1 MTIVIK
7 AQTYYR
13 TAEVCKMVGVSKN
26 TLFRW
31 LTKFV
36 FSEMERR
43 DSRGWRL
50 FTEEEVEQLKVE
62 VSRIN
67 LVRRQEFK
75 RLGHQNYEDQ
85 NASKRISRYKPG

>member
-1 MTIVIK
+1 MSVVIN

-13 TAEVCKMVGVSKN
+13 TAEVCSMVGISKN

-36 FSEMERR
+36 FSEVERR

-50 FTEEEVEQLKVE
+50 FTEEEVEKLKVE
-62 VSRIN
+62 VSRVN
-67 LVRRQEFK
+67 LMRPAKTQKIGLSGLRGPLCQ
-75 RLGHQNYEDQ
+75 
-85 NASKRISRYKPG
+85 